1 MDQIYKTVPEGAIVT
16 RKDLKEAINSRDKLY
31 AVITTGN
38 PASDG
43 LTIYGPAMLFVVD
56 VRRAHMGSRHLEYV
70 FFDDLPDHSED
81 VELGRFSIDE
91 PMGNY
96 FFTNYWHAYAYKL
109 RTDL

>member
-31 AVITTGN
+31 AVITSGN
-38 PASDG
+38 PTTNGIDKF
-43 LTIYGPAMLFVVD
+43 GPSMLFVVD
-56 VRRAHMGSRHLEYV
+56 VHRAHLDLRYLSSV
-70 FFDDLPDHSED
+70 IFDDLPDHSED
-81 VELGRFSIDE
+81 VELERFSIGE

-109 RTDL
+109 RTEL